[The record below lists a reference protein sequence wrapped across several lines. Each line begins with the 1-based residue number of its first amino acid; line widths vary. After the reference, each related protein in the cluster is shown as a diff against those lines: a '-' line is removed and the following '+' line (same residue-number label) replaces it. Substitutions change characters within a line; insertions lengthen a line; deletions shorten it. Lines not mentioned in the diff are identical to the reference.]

1 MNADNIP
8 APGTLTLGPFRV
20 GADGALEA
28 LVSDSVPKFTCRW
41 RRRAIHAKLL
51 PSDGSSWRLQLCAP
65 LARVPSSAGGAAAA
79 RRSPSFA
86 LLRDLPA
93 CLPAGWRIGLAAD
106 HRVMLEAERRASL
119 PMTATGLVS
128 GITSFL
134 LELAPYLDV
143 LDEAGLTAPPDP
155 VGAPVGAVGGTAK
168 T

>member
-1 MNADNIP
+1 
-8 APGTLTLGPFRV
+8 
-20 GADGALEA
+20 
-28 LVSDSVPKFTCRW
+28 
-41 RRRAIHAKLL
+41 
-51 PSDGSSWRLQLCAP
+51 
-65 LARVPSSAGGAAAA
+65 
-79 RRSPSFA
+79 
-86 LLRDLPA
+86 
-93 CLPAGWRIGLAAD
+93 
-106 HRVMLEAERRASL
+106 MLEAERRASL